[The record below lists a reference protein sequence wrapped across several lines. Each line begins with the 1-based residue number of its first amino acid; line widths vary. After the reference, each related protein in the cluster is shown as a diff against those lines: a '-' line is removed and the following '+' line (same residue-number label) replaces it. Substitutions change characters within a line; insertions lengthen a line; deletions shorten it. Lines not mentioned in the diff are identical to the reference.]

1 MQAHYHHHS
10 SQGAQNNP
18 HGSGAVAAS
27 QRKRSGMSTGSSGAK
42 NANLRASAERVISSV
57 LFFGDMEDVEM
68 VPQTVSPLK
77 HPKASSS
84 ALADASTIS
93 AQSTHVVSASESQ
106 YVYGAVQN
114 TTNAAVKLLSSDSA
128 DPRIHAAAST
138 RQRGEKADAADAVQ
152 RRPSASSSSSL
163 PIAAATGHGPNG
175 GGGGGGYNNY
185 YGGNN
190 AGGRCRASASD
201 MTAAEREDIHAVVS
215 LIKSLQRSYSFDSM
229 EKIVR
234 DRVSSLLG
242 YEGKRIV
249 RRVDVSIDLHNGKEG
264 SASATD
270 KGSNAGM
277 ANGSAGSGLPTAAVA
292 AAPHA
297 AGAAGGRSGVHLHE
311 EEDEEESVY
320 YDVGGSDSVSKE
332 MQLLRLRDLMRL
344 EGYDVDVYQSRAAK
358 GSNKYRDCLRHLT
371 HTFLG
376 IQTRAGEMPLIVDP
390 AFRQQFEIARA
401 SERYKV
407 VLRALPNTF
416 VGRLS
421 DLKKIVGL
429 IVSEIKRSFEV
440 EQMSTPPWR
449 RQEAFMSKW
458 TPMVPLRADAGGDA
472 HASVATGALRKAQLQ
487 LHLV

>member
-10 SQGAQNNP
+10 PQGAQNNP
-18 HGSGAVAAS
+18 HGSGGAAAS
-27 QRKRSGMSTGSSGAK
+27 QRKRSGMSSAAAVGGAK

-57 LFFGDMEDVEM
+57 LFFGDMEDVDM

-77 HPKASSS
+77 QPKSPAS
-84 ALADASTIS
+84 ALADSSTIS
-93 AQSTHVVSASESQ
+93 AQSTHVIAASSSQ
-106 YVYGAVQN
+106 YVYGAVR
-114 TTNAAVKLLSSDSA
+114 NANATVKLQLSSDTT
-128 DPRIHAAAST
+128 AAGIGAATST
-138 RQRGEKADAADAVQ
+138 MHRGERANAANVAQ

-163 PIAAATGHGPNG
+163 PIAAATGHGSHG
-175 GGGGGGYNNY
+175 GGGGGGGNGNKNY
-185 YGGNN
+185 YESGKSRG
-190 AGGRCRASASD
+190 AASNV
-201 MTAAEREDIHAVVS
+201 TLAEREDIQSVVS
-215 LIKSLQRSYSFDSM
+215 LIKSLQRSYSANSM

-249 RRVDVSIDLHNGKEG
+249 RRVDVSIDLCNGKAAKAAASVAG
-264 SASATD
+264 AGVSAD
-270 KGSNAGM
+270 
-277 ANGSAGSGLPTAAVA
+277 TAAEGGGGGGG
-292 AAPHA
+292 APDN
-297 AGAAGGRSGVHLHE
+297 GRRAYLHE
-311 EEDEEESVY
+311 DDDEEESVY

-344 EGYDVDVYQSRAAK
+344 EGYNVDVYQSRAAK

-376 IQTRAGEMPLIVDP
+376 IQTRADEMPLIVDP

-401 SERYKV
+401 SERYQV

-429 IVSEIKRSFEV
+429 IVSEIKRSFEE

-458 TPMVPLRADAGGDA
+458 TPMVPLRAETGGDA
-472 HASVATGALRKAQLQ
+472 HGASAAGALRKAHLQ